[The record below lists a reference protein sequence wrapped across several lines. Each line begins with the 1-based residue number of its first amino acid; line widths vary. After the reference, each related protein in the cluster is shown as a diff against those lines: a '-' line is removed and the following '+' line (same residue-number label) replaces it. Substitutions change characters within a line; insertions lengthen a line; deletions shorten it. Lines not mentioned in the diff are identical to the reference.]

1 VTLELRAVSWEDPA
15 GVRLRVAQRVELTA
29 RYEDPD
35 SEPGPL
41 PTADDMTVYYVAYD
55 DGEPVGCGGLRTL
68 DTEHGEIKRMYV
80 APAARGSGVAVAL
93 LRRLEADARALG
105 WKRLVLET
113 GERQPDAM
121 RFYEREGYRSIP
133 PFGYYVGSSL
143 SRCYE
148 KVFAE
153 SAPSE

>member
-1 VTLELRAVSWEDPA
+1 
-15 GVRLRVAQRVELTA
+15 
-29 RYEDPD
+29 
-35 SEPGPL
+35 
-41 PTADDMTVYYVAYD
+41 
-55 DGEPVGCGGLRTL
+55 
-68 DTEHGEIKRMYV
+68 MYV
-80 APAARGSGVAVAL
+80 APAARGTRVAVAL

-133 PFGYYVGSSL
+133 PFGYYLGSSL